1 MESVKNAI
9 SEALDLKIF
18 WGRMPPN
25 LPKNLLLWYSFSR
38 PPPPP
43 PPHPQL
49 EICSAVPEYTV
60 KLKKKGKKPTS
71 VSVIVPTISDIIS
84 RIPE

>member
-18 WGRMPPN
+18 GGRMPPN
-25 LPKNLLLWYSFSR
+25 LPKNLLLWYS
-38 PPPPP
+38 
-43 PPHPQL
+43 L

-60 KLKKKGKKPTS
+60 KLKKKRKKPTS
-71 VSVIVPTISDIIS
+71 V
-84 RIPE
+84 

>member
-9 SEALDLKIF
+9 SEALDLK
-18 WGRMPPN
+18 
-25 LPKNLLLWYSFSR
+25 FSR
-38 PPPPP
+38 ENAPKPPKKFATLVLVFKTP

-60 KLKKKGKKPTS
+60 KLKKKMKKTN
-71 VSVIVPTISDIIS
+71 
-84 RIPE
+84 

>member
-9 SEALDLKIF
+9 SEALDLKLS
-18 WGRMPPN
+18 GGECPQTS
-25 LPKNLLLWYSFSR
+25 PKNLLLWYSFSR
-38 PPPPP
+38 PPPPTP

-60 KLKKKGKKPTS
+60 KLKKK
-71 VSVIVPTISDIIS
+71 
-84 RIPE
+84 

>member
-18 WGRMPPN
+18 GGRMPPN

-38 PPPPP
+38 PPLPPAPPP
-43 PPHPQL
+43 VGNMLCRP
-49 EICSAVPEYTV
+49 
-60 KLKKKGKKPTS
+60 
-71 VSVIVPTISDIIS
+71 
-84 RIPE
+84 

>member
-18 WGRMPPN
+18 GGRMPPN

-38 PPPPP
+38 PPSP
-43 PPHPQL
+43 PPHSQL

-60 KLKKKGKKPTS
+60 KLKKKTKKPTS
-71 VSVIVPTISDIIS
+71 V
-84 RIPE
+84 